1 MTPCERKGANVYVF
15 DVIRLIARN
24 QPPAISSGEEVKV

>member
-1 MTPCERKGANVYVF
+1 MTPREKKGANVYVF

-24 QPPAISSGEEVKV
+24 RPLAISSGEEVKV